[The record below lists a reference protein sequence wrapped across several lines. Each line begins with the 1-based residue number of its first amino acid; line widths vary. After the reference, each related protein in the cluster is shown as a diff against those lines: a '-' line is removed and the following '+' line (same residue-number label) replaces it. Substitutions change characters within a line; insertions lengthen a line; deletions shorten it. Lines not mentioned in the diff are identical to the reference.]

1 MNLTPKEQERL
12 TVFMAAELA
21 RRRKERGVRLNHPEA
36 VAYISDWCVERARDG
51 WDVAEI
57 RAEASQLLDP
67 EDVMPGVPE
76 MVDMIQVEPVFPDGT
91 KLVTVHDP
99 IRSSGAMDPGSDDE
113 AAADGGEPAG
123 DAETD
128 AAGAEEADS

>member
-1 MNLTPKEQERL
+1 MNLTPKEEERL

-21 RRRKERGVRLNHPEA
+21 RRRKDRGVRLNHPES
-36 VAYISDWCVERARDG
+36 VAYISDWCVERARDD

-99 IRSSGAMDPGSDDE
+99 IRSADATDSSNDGSEVATDGSDPE
-113 AAADGGEPAG
+113 QS
-123 DAETD
+123 
-128 AAGAEEADS
+128 EADS